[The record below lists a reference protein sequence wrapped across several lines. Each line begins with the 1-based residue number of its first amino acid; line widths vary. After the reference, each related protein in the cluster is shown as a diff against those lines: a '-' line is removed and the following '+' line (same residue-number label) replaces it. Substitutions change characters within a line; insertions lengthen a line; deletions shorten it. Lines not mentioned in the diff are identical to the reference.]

1 MATAIDVYKDWL
13 GIPEGPRPPD
23 HYTLLRLVQ
32 FEDDPEKIRKNY
44 RKLNAHV
51 RKYATGQH
59 SVRSQELLNELA
71 KAMLCLTD
79 PDRKR
84 EYDESLGRVFEEKE
98 DVLGRR
104 PMEDIL
110 VAKGLI
116 TPDQKREAQS
126 FAEARGLFMRD
137 AVVQMKLVDAETA
150 TQAYAQELGRSYVD
164 LNEMIPDDSVLDQVP
179 RSVVKRNAMLPL
191 FIDNDVLLVASVDE
205 PTPELE
211 EEMRLRFGVP
221 MRVALATPLAINQAI
236 SKYYAPGMRDSA
248 AEVAAAASQP
258 KKGGKPAK
266 AKAGKASAAPLTDAE
281 KRERKQLGIL
291 FMCWGV
297 ILPILFDQFVLK
309 PYVVSGVLANPWLP
323 LTPLIVTPLVIGWV
337 LLVYWKR

>member
-32 FEDDPEKIRKNY
+32 FEDDAEKIRKNY

-59 SVRSQELLNELA
+59 SIRSQELLNELA

-84 EYDESLGRVFEEKE
+84 EYDESLGRTVEVPE

-110 VAKGLI
+110 VARGLI
-116 TPDQKREAQS
+116 TPEQKREAQS
-126 FAEARGLFMRD
+126 FAEARGLSIRD
-137 AVVQMKLVDAETA
+137 AVVQMKLVDVETA

-164 LNEMIPDDSVLDQVP
+164 LNEMTPDDSVLDQVP
-179 RSVVKRNAMLPL
+179 RNVVKRNSILPL
-191 FIDNDVLLVASVDE
+191 FVDNDVLLVACVDE
-205 PTPELE
+205 PEPDLE
-211 EEMRLRFGVP
+211 EELRLRFGVP
-221 MRVALATPLAINQAI
+221 IRAVLATPLAINQGIA
-236 SKYYAPGMRDSA
+236 KYYAPGMRDESA
-248 AEVAAAASQP
+248 AEMPAAQ
-258 KKGGKPAK
+258 KKGTKGAK
-266 AKAGKASAAPLTDAE
+266 KTAAPSRPLTEEE
-281 KRERKQLGIL
+281 KQQRKQLGIL
-291 FMCWGV
+291 LMCWGI
-297 ILPILFDQFVLK
+297 ILPILFDQFILK
-309 PYVVSGVLANPWLP
+309 PYVVSGVLKNPYLP

-337 LLVYWKR
+337 LLVYWKKP

>member
-59 SVRSQELLNELA
+59 AVRSQELLNELA

-79 PDRKR
+79 PERKR
-84 EYDESLGRVFEEKE
+84 EYDESQGRTVEVPE

-110 VAKGLI
+110 VARGLI

-126 FAEARGLFMRD
+126 FAEARGLLMRD
-137 AVVQMKLVDAETA
+137 AVVQMKLVDVETA

-164 LNEMIPDDSVLDQVP
+164 LNEMTPDDSVLDKVP
-179 RSVVKRNAMLPL
+179 RSVVKRNAILPL
-191 FIDNDVLLVASVDE
+191 FVDDDVLLVACVDE
-205 PTPELE
+205 PEPDLE
-211 EEMRLRFGVP
+211 EELRLRFGVP
-221 MRVALATPLAINQAI
+221 IRTVLATPLAINQGIA
-236 SKYYAPGMRDSA
+236 KYYAPGMRSDSVPDAPA
-248 AEVAAAASQP
+248 AQQ
-258 KKGGKPAK
+258 KKGAKGKKTAAP
-266 AKAGKASAAPLTDAE
+266 SAPLTE
-281 KRERKQLGIL
+281 EQKRERFLYGIL

-297 ILPILFDQFVLK
+297 ILPVLFDQFVLK
-309 PYVVSGVLANPWLP
+309 PYVVSGVLKNPYLP
-323 LTPLIVTPLVIGWV
+323 LTPLLVTPAVIAWV
-337 LLVYWKR
+337 LLVYWKKP